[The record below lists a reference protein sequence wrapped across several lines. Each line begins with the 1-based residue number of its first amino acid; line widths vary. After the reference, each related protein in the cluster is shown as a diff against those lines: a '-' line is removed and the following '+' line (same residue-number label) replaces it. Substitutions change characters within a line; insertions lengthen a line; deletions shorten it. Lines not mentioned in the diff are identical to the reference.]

1 MVAAVASAASLFPLR
16 LDGVTITRRGKRLIG
31 PIDLELGATGCT
43 IVIGPNGAGKTTLLR
58 AMHGL
63 ERISEG
69 AVTWGAPEAE
79 ARRRQAFVFQRPVLL
94 RRTVLENMAYPLL
107 VHGMVRKAARTEAA
121 LWLERV
127 GLGDAAQRPAEVL
140 SGGERQKLALG
151 RALIRKPDIVFLDE
165 PCASLDGRST
175 REIEEIL
182 GDARSAGTRLVMS
195 THNMG
200 QAERLADDVL
210 FVHNGLVTET
220 GPAQSFFA
228 GPENAVAGAFIKGEI
243 VE

>member
-1 MVAAVASAASLFPLR
+1 MVEPAPLFPLR
-16 LDGVTITRRGKRLIG
+16 LENVSITRRGKRLIG
-31 PIDLELGATGCT
+31 PVDFELGATGCT

-58 AMHGL
+58 TMHGL
-63 ERISEG
+63 ERISDG
-69 AVTWGAPEAE
+69 RAKWQAPLAE

-94 RRTVLENMAYPLL
+94 RRSVIDNVAYPLRI
-107 VHGMVRKAARTEAA
+107 HGTRRAEALKQAAI
-121 LWLERV
+121 WLERV
-127 GLGDAAQRPAEVL
+127 GLADAAQRPADVL

-165 PCASLDGRST
+165 PCASLDGRSI

-182 GDARSAGTRLVMS
+182 LAARAEGTRLVMS

-210 FVHNGLVTET
+210 FVHNGMIAEAAAAST
-220 GPAQSFFA
+220 FFA
-228 GPENAVAGAFIKGEI
+228 GPANPVARAFIKGEI